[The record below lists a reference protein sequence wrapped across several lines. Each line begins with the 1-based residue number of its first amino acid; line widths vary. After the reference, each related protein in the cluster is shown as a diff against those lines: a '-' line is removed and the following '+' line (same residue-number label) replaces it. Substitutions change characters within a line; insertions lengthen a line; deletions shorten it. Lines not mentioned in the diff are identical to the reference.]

1 MATNPFAGFHIDA
14 LKAALD
20 ALGIQY
26 PSDASVETL
35 GGMLQDA
42 ENIVDG
48 TAFAQALDA
57 ANNYVAA
64 APKPKAPSKA
74 STTTQPDGFVEVVGV
89 GGIVS
94 DTWNPPTH
102 VEIGR

>member
-42 ENIVDG
+42 ENIVDKA
-48 TAFAQALDA
+48 AFAQALDA
-57 ANNYVAA
+57 ANNVVAA
-64 APKPKAPSKA
+64 TPQPKAPSA
-74 STTTQPDGFVEVVGV
+74 PAATTQPAGFVEVVGV

-94 DTWNPPTH
+94 DTWNPYKH
-102 VEIGR
+102 IELGR

>member
-26 PSDASVETL
+26 PSDASVGTL

-42 ENIVDG
+42 ENIVDA

-64 APKPKAPSKA
+64 PKPKAPSKPTA
-74 STTTQPDGFVEVVGV
+74 TAQPDGFVEVTGV

-94 DTWNPPTH
+94 DTWNPNKH
-102 VEIGR
+102 VELGR

>member
-20 ALGIQY
+20 ALGLQY

-42 ENIVDG
+42 ENIVG
-48 TAFAQALDA
+48 AAAFAQALDA

-64 APKPKAPSKA
+64 PKPKSSSTPS
-74 STTTQPDGFVEVVGV
+74 SPTQPNGFVEVVGV
-89 GGIVS
+89 GGIMS

>member
-42 ENIVDG
+42 ENIVDAA
-48 TAFAQALDA
+48 AFTQALDA

-64 APKPKAPSKA
+64 PKPKAPSKPA
-74 STTTQPDGFVEVVGV
+74 AATQPAGFVEVVGV

-94 DTWNPPTH
+94 DTWNPPAH
-102 VEIGR
+102 IEIGR